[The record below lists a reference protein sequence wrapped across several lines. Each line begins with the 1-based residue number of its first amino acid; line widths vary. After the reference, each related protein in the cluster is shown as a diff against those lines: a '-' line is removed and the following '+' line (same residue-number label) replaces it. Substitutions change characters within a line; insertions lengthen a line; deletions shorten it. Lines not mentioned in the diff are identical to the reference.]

1 MKPIATRH
9 MAEAE
14 GQGRER
20 PLILDAFLPYRLSV
34 LANRASA
41 ALARLYAD
49 RFGIGIPEWRA
60 MAVLGMGEPLSAGR
74 VAERTAMDKVQVSR
88 ALAALSAK
96 GLVERATDAADRRRA
111 VLRLS
116 AAGAHVYGE
125 IVPLARDYER
135 RLLEGLTAEERRQLD
150 RLMAGLR
157 P

>member
-1 MKPIATRH
+1 

-20 PLILDAFLPYRLSV
+20 PLVLDAFLPYRLSV

-60 MAVLGMGEPLSAGR
+60 MAVLGMGEPLSAGQ
-74 VAERTAMDKVQVSR
+74 VAERTAMDKVRVSR
-88 ALAALSAK
+88 ALAALAAK
-96 GLVERATDAADRRRA
+96 GLVERAADAADRRRA

-116 AAGAHVYGE
+116 PAGAAVHGE
-125 IVPLARDYER
+125 IVPLALAYER
-135 RLLEGLTAEERRQLD
+135 RLLAGLSPEERRELD
-150 RLMAGLR
+150 RLMDGLR